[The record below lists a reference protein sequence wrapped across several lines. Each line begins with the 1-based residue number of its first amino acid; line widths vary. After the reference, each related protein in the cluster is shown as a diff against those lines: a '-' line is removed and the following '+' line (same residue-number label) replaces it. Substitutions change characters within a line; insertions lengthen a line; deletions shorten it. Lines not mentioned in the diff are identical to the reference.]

1 LAAHIDG
8 FELKYIARMRMA
20 ERRLNGTLIDRVP
33 VAWADSWRQ
42 VSVPRPLGE
51 AAPASK
57 KPRKLPPPDVFV
69 TIRCDDA
76 VERRT
81 RLGEEAPF
89 VIALA
94 LSRRGDDQGPEKFV
108 EFRGVFEV
116 AATGIELPPDSFEAR
131 VIRRARPVE
140 TI

>member
-1 LAAHIDG
+1 MAAQIDG
-8 FELKYIARMRMA
+8 FELKYIARTRMA
-20 ERRLNGTLIDRVP
+20 ERRLNGALIDRVP
-33 VAWADSWRQ
+33 VAWAVSWRQ
-42 VSVPRPLGE
+42 VSAPRPLGA
-51 AAPASK
+51 AAPTSK
-57 KPRKLPPPDVFV
+57 KPHKAPPPDVFV

-76 VERRT
+76 VERKT

-94 LSRRGDDQGPEKFV
+94 LSRRADDGPEKFV

-140 TI
+140 AA